1 MRKHH
6 RNGNLRFLH
15 ASPLDVAHA
24 GHPDQDA
31 AARHDLAH
39 HVAPQTSASA
49 DDELTVLLLP
59 MGFPSEEAVAALRP
73 SGRAPESPEVH
84 VQSVIFA
91 VDPETVEDTLW
102 DVSPAVEVDSR
113 PELPTVHATQKGEP
127 HFIPER
133 EYCRTTGEFLAAEV
147 AYSSSLLAVN
157 NLDAALAPH
166 HPDRWERGIELI
178 GEIAPH
184 LTIVDATATPRRSSS
199 THAGMFASFDE
210 HAAKQRRSPGSIPEY
225 DGAAASTVVLRTSQP
240 VDPRCSIA
248 PGHDGRRRLPRAGNG
263 AFPRGSV
270 PHRGH
275 RGGGAARVVR
285 TQGAGTHD
293 ARLHRVRVEREH
305 CGERPA
311 GPIRA
316 TRLAVTR
323 WAVWLRDCGHR
334 VVPGR
339 RATARTTSGRHGW
352 PTERAVPGQPL
363 SRQPATH
370 HKGDTMKV
378 RNSLRA
384 LKKIPGSQIVRRRGR
399 TYVINKKNPR
409 MKARQAEPRPCLRPA
424 DDHSGGHRQSRL
436 RRETRRESGRHRP
449 RP

>member
-1 MRKHH
+1 MRFVIVSSLDALARLAAAKYLARRWPSAEFIRWDITADGALMRKHH

-240 VDPRCSIA
+240 VDPA
-248 PGHDGRRRLPRAGNG
+248 MFHRALGTMVAG
-263 AFPRGSV
+263 AC
-270 PHRGH
+270 
-275 RGGGAARVVR
+275 
-285 TQGAGTHD
+285 
-293 ARLHRVRVEREH
+293 RVRGTVHFHADPSRTVAIE
-305 CGERPA
+305 GV
-311 GPIRA
+311 GPH
-316 TRLAVTR
+316 
-323 WAVWLRDCGHR
+323 VWFEPKEPEPMTLDYIAS
-334 VVPGR
+334 VLNASTAENALPGR
-339 RATARTTSGRHGW
+339 SAQHVSLLPDGLCGCAIAITGSFLDGGQLHELLQAATGGPPNEPSPANPFQDNPPHTT
-352 PTERAVPGQPL
+352 
-363 SRQPATH
+363 
-370 HKGDTMKV
+370 K
-378 RNSLRA
+378 
-384 LKKIPGSQIVRRRGR
+384 
-399 TYVINKKNPR
+399 
-409 MKARQAEPRPCLRPA
+409 
-424 DDHSGGHRQSRL
+424 
-436 RRETRRESGRHRP
+436 ETP
-449 RP
+449 